1 MSADQPTHVRLREA
15 AAAMGISRHTLQRMV
30 QAGEVPAWAI
40 VRSGRK
46 QPHLYIAR
54 AWFER
59 APVTPAANT
68 IEAGAFA
75 FAVTLKP
82 MAVGHG

>member
-1 MSADQPTHVRLREA
+1 MGDLPTHVPLREA
-15 AAAMGISRHTLQRMV
+15 ASAMGISRHTLMRMID
-30 QAGEVPAWAI
+30 AGDVPAWAI

-46 QPHLYIAR
+46 QPHRYIAR

-68 IEAGAFA
+68 IEAGALA
-75 FAVTLKP
+75 FSVTIPVAVR
-82 MAVGHG
+82 HG